1 MNFFKLYIGDYQ
13 RDTGTLT
20 LSEHG
25 AYLLMLQHYY
35 ATEQPLPTG
44 KELHRLLRAENKAE
58 REAIDSVVSRFW
70 HATEQGL
77 INERALEEIKKGQ
90 HQRAVNQEIGKR
102 GGRPKK
108 TDSVTHSDM
117 GSVGDSVSDSVSE
130 NKTDSIT
137 DSVSKNNRKANRSET
152 LTRHQTPDLYS
163 VPDGTGQAP
172 QTKDELWKAGK
183 SLLTQSGMPVAQCG
197 SFIGKLVKDYG
208 AEAVLA
214 AVREAIV
221 VRPADPGPYIAAICK
236 NSDKKPGKQSKRENF
251 ATKTY
256 GQGVSEDGFLKP
268 IGN

>member
-117 GSVGDSVSDSVSE
+117 GSVGDSVSE

-152 LTRHQTPDLYS
+152 LTRHQTYIPFLTERGKPLKPKMNSGRRVNRFSPSPVCQWRS
-163 VPDGTGQAP
+163 V
-172 QTKDELWKAGK
+172 
-183 SLLTQSGMPVAQCG
+183 
-197 SFIGKLVKDYG
+197 
-208 AEAVLA
+208 AVLSA
-214 AVREAIV
+214 NWSRTMVRRQYLLLCV
-221 VRPADPGPYIAAICK
+221 KRLWYVRPIRGRILLLFAKTAIK
-236 NSDKKPGKQSKRENF
+236 NQANSLNARTLQQKPMDKE
-251 ATKTY
+251 
-256 GQGVSEDGFLKP
+256 
-268 IGN
+268 